1 MIVLV
6 ILFVF
11 LSIPSSGGFTC
22 QVSAST
28 RSQFARSGAHSSPH
42 QNGKEHN
49 ILNRNLL
56 RSSASDDDT
65 TSVYET
71 FMDETDETLLR
82 INFSFEHASE
92 EKNALDAVRQ
102 YTKSFPF
109 AAVLPVQPLTYLPVQ
124 MPDGE
129 MALKVTFLRKKTE
142 EKDSKDGGMLFQCR
156 IASNDITNE
165 DDELKINLV
174 AKRVSKGQT
183 VSKIFSEKQII
194 LAFVE
199 GLDEERGKI
208 ILDNANVQV
217 GSVFHQW
224 LL

>member
-1 MIVLV
+1 
-6 ILFVF
+6 
-11 LSIPSSGGFTC
+11 
-22 QVSAST
+22 
-28 RSQFARSGAHSSPH
+28 
-42 QNGKEHN
+42 
-49 ILNRNLL
+49 
-56 RSSASDDDT
+56 
-65 TSVYET
+65 
-71 FMDETDETLLR
+71 MDETDETLLR

>member
-6 ILFVF
+6 ILFVL

-22 QVSAST
+22 QESAST
-28 RSQFARSGAHSSPH
+28 RSQFARSGAHSS
-42 QNGKEHN
+42 EHN

-129 MALKVTFLRKKTE
+129 IALKVTFLRKKTE